1 MLTTQ
6 SILGLPLV
14 LVPGTFPCMISF
26 SKQSPFFLIRWAKYV
41 SFLLLIEFRRLLST
55 TVVSNTHSFV
65 FLSRQDTLKICLR
78 PFISN
83 TSILSSSLFLIVQF
97 SHPYVA
103 TGQTSVLM
111 SLILVGSLML

>member
-6 SILGLPLV
+6 TILGLPLV

-26 SKQSPFFLIRWAKYV
+26 SKQSTFFLIRWPKY
-41 SFLLLIEFRRLLST
+41 LLIEFRRLLST
-55 TVVSNTHSFV
+55 PVVSNTHSFV

-83 TSILSSSLFLIVQF
+83 ASILSSSLFLIVQL